1 MPGPPVLLLR
11 MLLLLLSCTR
21 LATSPQAAGVV
32 EDLWDR
38 YSVAMRASRDAG
50 GAAVQLRA
58 ELTEAVVA
66 ATERNNYAELQE
78 LGLRLRK
85 TEADFGTQVGAAQDM
100 YDEFSAPLMR
110 AFAAL
115 LERTAVHPACSAH
128 FRSHAVHES
137 RCSTIRASV
146 QRQLAA
152 TAAAAAAAAIAAV
165 AAAVT
170 IRLVATL
177 PLVARVD
184 ESTCMCPLS
193 SRRVLPRDHAS

>member
-100 YDEFSAPLMR
+100 YDAFSAPLMR

-165 AAAVT
+165 AVAVT